1 MVRDAGSEKQIKSS
15 RVAVGGGLVPS
26 PRPSPQGEGEN
37 HATGR
42 EGSPMSALP
51 SPEYSR
57 NMRLIGHSDSNNADV
72 SLYHHLVCR
81 LTRLV

>member
-1 MVRDAGSEKQIKSS
+1 MVRDAGREKQIKSS
-15 RVAVGGGLVPS
+15 WVAVGGGLVPS

-42 EGSPMSALP
+42 KGSPMSALP

-57 NMRLIGHSDSNNADV
+57 NMRLIGHSD
-72 SLYHHLVCR
+72 
-81 LTRLV
+81 